1 MEQVGGGDQQWRG
14 LERGQRTVETDVRH
28 GCGGSHEDLVNVKD
42 TFMTG
47 RAAEG
52 DINAEAL
59 ARRGAGRSAGAG
71 CPGADIQVTDSAT
84 APMEPAA
91 CAKSGKMMC
100 GIEFFVYPPDP
111 L

>member
-1 MEQVGGGDQQWRG
+1 MEQVGGGDRQWRG
-14 LERGQRTVETDVRH
+14 KAHGKSTVETNAWH
-28 GCGGSHEDLVNVKD
+28 GCGGSHEGLVNVWD

-71 CPGADIQVTDSAT
+71 CPGADIQFTDSAA

-91 CAKSGKMMC
+91 
-100 GIEFFVYPPDP
+100 ER
-111 L
+111 